1 MIYITG
7 LFWSFMISE
16 TFNKTIVF
24 IKGGKYKQ
32 LKILTVV
39 IKCVQI
45 CSKKSVKM
53 NTSNIIN
60 YKLKDFAELLGVSVK
75 IL

>member
-1 MIYITG
+1 MFYITG

-53 NTSNIIN
+53 NTLNITN
-60 YKLKDFAELLGVSVK
+60 RKPTDF
-75 IL
+75 IDF